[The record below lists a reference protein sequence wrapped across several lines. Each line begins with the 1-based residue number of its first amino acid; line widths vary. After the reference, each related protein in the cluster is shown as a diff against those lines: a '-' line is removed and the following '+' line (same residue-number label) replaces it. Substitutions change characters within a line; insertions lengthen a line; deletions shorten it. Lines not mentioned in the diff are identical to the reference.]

1 MGDHD
6 FDQPPAKSYPAMLL
20 KHEHVREV
28 GRGGVVGNDARE
40 AGRLFSEVQPKTQ
53 RACYA
58 ALYILVRDARGPVGA
73 REEPVYDPEVQTRII
88 GASSS

>member
-6 FDQPPAKSYPAMLL
+6 SDQPPAKSYPAMLL

-28 GRGGVVGNDARE
+28 GVVGNDAGE
-40 AGRLFSEVQPKTQ
+40 AGRLFPEIQPEGQ
-53 RACYA
+53 GV
-58 ALYILVRDARGPVGA
+58 LYPEPDVRFRDARSPVGA